1 MRRSYAIKS
10 SYRALDIITLVA
22 CYYSAGA
29 SIQDAAEPQPY
40 VSSTEMG
47 GGGGKVDT
55 STLMYM

>member
-29 SIQDAAEPQPY
+29 SIQDAGQSPNPTFHRQRW
-40 VSSTEMG
+40 

-55 STLMYM
+55 STLM